1 MRRGFTLVEM
11 LVATAVF
18 LLGFTA
24 CFALFLGGVRFRTR
38 ADDLT
43 RLGLAASSLVHEIAI
58 DSGKHGPGGGKPCDY
73 VGNGRAD
80 DGAEADDKELYAYP
94 SSPGIWYRVLSCTD
108 LRGLR
113 GDETSPATAAA
124 TAQSSPTLHL
134 DLLVVAFPADNAPIN
149 LDDVARRIG
158 TKDRSSRDSI
168 IADLEARGLALR
180 LTTAL
185 VRQPSWLP

>member
-58 DSGKHGPGGGKPCDY
+58 DSGKPTGTPSPPSAY
-73 VGNGRAD
+73 VGQGRAD
-80 DGAEADDKELYAYP
+80 LPETPPSTIADTPLYAYP
-94 SSPGIWYRVLSCTD
+94 SSPGIWYRVLACSD
-108 LRGLR
+108 LRG
-113 GDETSPATAAA
+113 GDAET
-124 TAQSSPTLHL
+124 SPTLHL
-134 DLLVVAFPADNAPIN
+134 DLLVVAFPADGASTT
-149 LDDVARRIG
+149 LGEVVRRVG
-158 TKDRSSRDSI
+158 VKDTATRDSI
-168 IADLEARGLALR
+168 IAELESRGLALR